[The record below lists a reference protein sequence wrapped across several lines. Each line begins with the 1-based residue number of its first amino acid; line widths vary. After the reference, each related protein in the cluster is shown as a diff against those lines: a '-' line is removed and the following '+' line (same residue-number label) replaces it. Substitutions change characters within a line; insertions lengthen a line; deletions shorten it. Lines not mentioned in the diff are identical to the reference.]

1 VSVQQDAI
9 LKCGHL
15 DRHDVGTCEMWARA
29 QGTGTILM
37 NATGGYATKLC
48 YFCGGAECMC

>member
-1 VSVQQDAI
+1 MSVQQDAI
-9 LKCGHL
+9 LKYGDL
-15 DRHDVGTCEMWARA
+15 DRHDVGTCEMCARA
-29 QGTGTILM
+29 QGTGTILT